1 MSSLPHSETPAGLA
15 PNYLRVLRERW
26 PVVAVTIVLCVA
38 AGLLA
43 VRTMGKTYS
52 AQSDLLISPV
62 DNGDSTFIG
71 INVFRN
77 ISSDP
82 TSNVLTLARYVD
94 TYQTAAL
101 VKQNL
106 HSTKSPGAL
115 LGMITIEPLSQTGIV
130 SIHATASSPTLAAAL
145 ANGFADATITRRT
158 QQVQSDVQR
167 VVTRLQAQVSRAS
180 SASAPAIALI
190 QQRLAGLRSLI
201 GLPDPS
207 VSVLN
212 RADVPGSANGK
223 STKLVVIATAL
234 AGLLLGF
241 GVALLAD
248 SLGGKIRGENEL
260 LQRSRLPIL
269 GRIPRLNPWLVREY
283 YAGSQNLPP
292 SAWEAYRTLRTNIV
306 RAASPNGGAPVI
318 LVTSAMPGDGKTFT
332 AINLAVTLAAQH
344 SRVILVDADF
354 RRPMVAN
361 FFGVASPRDGF
372 TATFMRR
379 DVRAATREAPGH
391 PNLRLVLPTL
401 RNLAQIDELDGD
413 RVIELFEWLRTQ
425 ADFIVVDSAPADVS
439 DPLVLGTAADMIL
452 LSVRVGYTRRA
463 RFDALNEALAQ
474 HGLLAT
480 GLVVTGRET
489 AKATVH
495 GSTTPVPLEF
505 TARASARRD
514 ASSRK
519 RDSVEQ
525 AGSGSAS

>member
-1 MSSLPHSETPAGLA
+1 
-15 PNYLRVLRERW
+15 
-26 PVVAVTIVLCVA
+26 
-38 AGLLA
+38 
-43 VRTMGKTYS
+43 
-52 AQSDLLISPV
+52 
-62 DNGDSTFIG
+62 
-71 INVFRN
+71 
-77 ISSDP
+77 
-82 TSNVLTLARYVD
+82 
-94 TYQTAAL
+94 
-101 VKQNL
+101 
-106 HSTKSPGAL
+106 
-115 LGMITIEPLSQTGIV
+115 
-130 SIHATASSPTLAAAL
+130 
-145 ANGFADATITRRT
+145 
-158 QQVQSDVQR
+158 
-167 VVTRLQAQVSRAS
+167 
-180 SASAPAIALI
+180 
-190 QQRLAGLRSLI
+190 
-201 GLPDPS
+201 
-207 VSVLN
+207 
-212 RADVPGSANGK
+212 
-223 STKLVVIATAL
+223 
-234 AGLLLGF
+234 
-241 GVALLAD
+241 
-248 SLGGKIRGENEL
+248 L

-463 RFDALNEALAQ
+463 RFDALHEALAQ

-514 ASSRK
+514 ASARK